1 MNPNPALRKL
11 GFGPNDRVLV
21 VHADDLGMCHSTIPA
36 VAELFEFGLTSSA
49 SAMVP
54 CPWFLPTAAWC
65 RAHPGADVG
74 VHLTLTSEWE
84 TYRWRPISTVDHAS
98 GLIEADGCFPRR
110 TQHVAAQASREAAAR
125 ELRAQVEYALASG
138 VDVTH
143 LDAHM
148 GAAAVPEFRADYFR
162 LGQEYRL
169 PLGLRRS
176 DVARWQARGMSAEDA
191 AAALADVQ
199 RLEEQGVPVFDGA
212 TGLPLNDPNDQVACA
227 KERLAALL
235 PGLNLLIFHPAKDSD
250 ELRAITP
257 DWPSRVANYRTFMS
271 EALRAFVQEQGI
283 QIVGYR
289 ALRDLVRAA

>member
-11 GFGPNDRVLV
+11 GFGPDDRVLV

-54 CPWFLPTAAWC
+54 CPWFLPVAAWC

-84 TYRWRPISTVDHAS
+84 TYRWRPISTVDPAS
-98 GLIEADGCFPRR
+98 GLMEADGCFPRR
-110 TQHVAAQASREAAAR
+110 TQQVVLQATREAAAR
-125 ELRAQVEYALASG
+125 ELRAQVDYALASG

-143 LDAHM
+143 LDTHM
-148 GAAAVPEFRADYFR
+148 GTAAAAKFRADALR
-162 LGQEYRL
+162 LGEDYRL
-169 PLGLRRS
+169 PLGLPRW
-176 DVARWQARGMSAEDA
+176 DTARWQARGMSAEEA
-191 AAALADVQ
+191 ATAIAEVQ
-199 RLEEQGVPVFDGA
+199 RLEEQGFPVFDGF
-212 TGLPLNDPNDQVACA
+212 TSLPLNDPNDQVTCA
-227 KERLAALL
+227 KERLAALT

-257 DWPSRVANYRTFMS
+257 DWPSRVANYHTFMS
-271 EALRAFVQEQGI
+271 EDVRASIRQQGI

-289 ALRDLVRAA
+289 ALRDLIRAA

>member
-1 MNPNPALRKL
+1 VTPNPALRKL
-11 GFGPNDRVLV
+11 GFGPDDRVLV

-36 VAELFEFGLTSSA
+36 VADLFEFGLTTSA

-65 RAHPGADVG
+65 RTHPDADIG

-84 TYRWRPISTVDHAS
+84 TYRWRPISTVDRAS
-98 GLIEADGCFPRR
+98 GLLEADGCFPRR
-110 TQHVAAQASREAAAR
+110 TQQVAGQGSREAAAR
-125 ELRAQVEYALASG
+125 ELRAQVEFALASG

-148 GAAAVPEFRADYFR
+148 GAAAAPEFRADYYR
-162 LGQEYRL
+162 LGEEYRL

-176 DVARWQARGMSAEDA
+176 DVTRWQARGMSADA
-191 AAALADVQ
+191 AAAAIDEVQ
-199 RLEEQGVPVFDGA
+199 RLEEQGFPVFDGS
-212 TGLPLNDPNDQVACA
+212 TGLPLNDPADQVACA
-227 KERLAALL
+227 KERLAAL
-235 PGLNLLIFHPAKDSD
+235 PAGLSLLIFHPAKDSD

-257 DWPSRVANYRTFMS
+257 DWPSRVANYHTFMS
-271 EALRAFVQEQGI
+271 GELRAFIHKEGI
-283 QIVGYR
+283 QIIGYR